1 MHGNYVIGV
10 HKYLA
15 TAYHTNGEIKLCQK
29 CDTFA
34 TSANYNQAKKLRLK
48 R

>member
-29 CDTFA
+29 CDNIATFYKVQSGQENK
-34 TSANYNQAKKLRLK
+34 T
-48 R
+48 